1 MHPKQAELIERLNV
15 VTASLKT
22 AAPAVLYKYT
32 DDDGNEFWLS
42 VKKTTIKSP
51 YTGKS
56 FSAKPQKASP
66 SAVAKDLK
74 SDEKGKALLFK
85 YTDDDGNEF
94 WLPQKKTTAKSPFTG
109 KSVKSPEKDSI
120 SEVAKD
126 LKTDKKAELLRQAD
140 EAMVAVKVPS
150 AILNK
155 AKFLGTKAYK
165 DGKKL
170 APALDEEM
178 GTLLKSV
185 GPGFN
190 FDQTIPLLKAWH
202 AGWTQA
208 MLADD
213 SWMPTESELAHHAS
227 THTAATP
234 VLYKYVDE
242 DGNEF
247 WLKEKK
253 TTAKSPYSGKS
264 VRFETGNKDSISEV
278 QKDLKT
284 DAKKEPKKA
293 SEIITSLDA
302 LGLE

>member
-1 MHPKQAELIERLNV
+1 MHPKQAELIARLDT
-15 VTASLKT
+15 VTASLTRT

-32 DDDGNEFWLS
+32 DDAGQEFWLS

-56 FSAKPQKASP
+56 FSAKPQKVSP

-74 SDEKGKALLFK
+74 SDEKGKAILFK
-85 YTDDDGNEF
+85 YTDEDGNEF
-94 WLPQKKTTAKSPFTG
+94 WLPQKKSTAKSPFTG

-126 LKTDKKAELLRQAD
+126 LKTDKKASFIEAD
-140 EAMVAVKVPS
+140 EVMVAV
-150 AILNK
+150 
-155 AKFLGTKAYK
+155 
-165 DGKKL
+165 
-170 APALDEEM
+170 
-178 GTLLKSV
+178 
-185 GPGFN
+185 
-190 FDQTIPLLKAWH
+190 
-202 AGWTQA
+202 
-208 MLADD
+208 
-213 SWMPTESELAHHAS
+213 
-227 THTAATP
+227 HTAATP

-264 VRFETGNKDSISEV
+264 VRFEQGNKDSLSEV

-284 DAKKEPKKA
+284 DVKKA
-293 SEIITSLDA
+293 SSLNAALDA